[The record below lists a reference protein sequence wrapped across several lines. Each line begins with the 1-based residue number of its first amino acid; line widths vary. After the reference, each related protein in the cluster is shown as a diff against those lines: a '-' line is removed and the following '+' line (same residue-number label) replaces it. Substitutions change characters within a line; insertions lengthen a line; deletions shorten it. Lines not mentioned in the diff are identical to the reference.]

1 MRAEVCKA
9 DATKE
14 YVTEERCF
22 ILEVANDDGDA
33 AVSMARARVAPGVS
47 TEFHK
52 LLDIE
57 ERYIIVAGE
66 GLAEIGDLAPTRV
79 VPGDV
84 VRIPAGIRQRVTNS
98 GTTDLVFF
106 CVCTPR
112 FRAESYVLVS
122 E

>member
-1 MRAEVCKA
+1 MKAEVCKA
-9 DATKE
+9 DPSKE
-14 YVTEERCF
+14 YLTEERCF

-33 AVSMARARVAPGVS
+33 AVSIARARVAPGVA
-47 TEFHK
+47 TVFHK

-66 GLAEIGDLAPTRV
+66 GVVEIGDLAPTKV
-79 VPGDV
+79 VLGDV
-84 VRIPAGIRQRVTNS
+84 VRIPAGIRQRITNS

-112 FRAESYVLVS
+112 FRAESYVLVA

>member
-1 MRAEVCKA
+1 MRAEVCKT
-9 DATKE
+9 DASKE
-14 YVTEERCF
+14 YITEERCF

-33 AVSMARARVAPGVS
+33 TVSIARARVAPGVS

-66 GLAEIGDLAPTRV
+66 GLVDIGDLAPTKV
-79 VPGDV
+79 LPGDV
-84 VRIPAGIRQRVTNS
+84 VRIPAGIRQRITNS
-98 GTTDLVFF
+98 GATDLVFF

-112 FRAESYVLVS
+112 FRAESYALVK

>member
-9 DATKE
+9 DTNKE
-14 YVTEERCF
+14 YATEERCF

-33 AVSMARARVAPGVS
+33 AVSIARARVAPGVS

-66 GLAEIGDLAPTRV
+66 GTVEIGDLAPTEV

-84 VRIPAGIRQRVTNS
+84 VRIPAGIRQRITNS

-112 FRAESYVLVS
+112 FRTESYVLVK